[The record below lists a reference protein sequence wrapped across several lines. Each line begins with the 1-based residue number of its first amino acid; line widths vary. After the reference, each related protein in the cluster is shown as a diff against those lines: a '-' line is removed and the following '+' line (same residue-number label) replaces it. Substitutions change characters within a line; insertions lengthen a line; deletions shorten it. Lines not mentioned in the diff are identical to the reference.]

1 MSTALESRGEA
12 QGSPETLDDTCFSMF
27 FHSTFHI
34 SVRNSV
40 YDTCSVSVLV
50 VACLPASLDTARP
63 QYFTPRLCSL
73 FALEDWVLLMLRVEF
88 HLMAHSFKKDSG
100 EGDKLQSCNC

>member
-1 MSTALESRGEA
+1 MGKPREA